1 MHSVKKLSH
10 EVHLV
15 NPSSVYL
22 VKCICLRVHLTNM
35 SWEID
40 ADTEI
45 KYVMPLLTIEMFLFE
60 YHRAVRPVRRLSTL

>member
-1 MHSVKKLSH
+1 MHFVKKLSH
-10 EVHLV
+10 EFHLI

-35 SWEID
+35 TWEID

-45 KYVMPLLTIEMFLFE
+45 KYVTPLLTIEMFYLNTIEQLFLFVE
-60 YHRAVRPVRRLSTL
+60 Q